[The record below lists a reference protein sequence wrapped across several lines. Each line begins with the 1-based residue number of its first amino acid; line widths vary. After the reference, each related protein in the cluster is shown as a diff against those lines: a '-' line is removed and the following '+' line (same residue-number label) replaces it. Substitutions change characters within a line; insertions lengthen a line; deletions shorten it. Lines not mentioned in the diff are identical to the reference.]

1 MTSFKRWSTWIHPA
15 PLLAVMLW
23 GGVYPGI
30 KLGLHD
36 VPVLSFTYLRLLL
49 ATSILCVMARRVP
62 REQPAARVWKPLL
75 YAGLAQLAFQG
86 LLIAGLSRTTAGNSA
101 VLSATAP
108 LLTAGWLAVTR
119 RARLVLRQWAGLLA
133 GLGGVT
139 LVAAGGGAAFSTTQ
153 FSGDVL
159 TLGAAGAWAWYGF
172 AIGPLVGLVGTL
184 RATGWAMGLA
194 TLLFTPMALAE
205 VVSHAWHSV
214 SWMAWAGLVYT
225 ATAGMVVA
233 MALWG
238 RAVQQFGPRHTM
250 FYVYLEPVTA
260 LVIAAV
266 LLGESFNLVQAGGA
280 LLTLLGVWC
289 AAHDAGH
296 EEHHD

>member
-1 MTSFKRWSTWIHPA
+1 MTPFRKWSHWIHPA
-15 PLLAVMLW
+15 PLLAVLLW
-23 GGVYPGI
+23 GGIYPGI
-30 KLGLHD
+30 KLGLRD

-49 ATSILCVMARRVP
+49 ATGILCAMARRIP
-62 REQPAARVWKPLL
+62 RERPITRVWKPLL
-75 YAGLAQLAFQG
+75 YAGLAQMAFQG

-108 LLTAGWLAVTR
+108 LLTAGWLAVTG
-119 RARLVLRQWAGLLA
+119 RARLVPRQWAGLLA

-139 LVAAGGGAAFSTTQ
+139 LVAAGGGATFSATQ

-172 AIGPLVGLVGTL
+172 AIGPLVGLLGTL
-184 RATGWAMGLA
+184 RATGWSMGLA
-194 TLLFTPMALAE
+194 ALLCTPMALTE
-205 VVSHAWHSV
+205 VVSYTWNSV
-214 SWMAWAGLVYT
+214 SWIAWASLVYT

-250 FYVYLEPVTA
+250 LYVYLEPVAA

-266 LLGESFNLVQAGGA
+266 LLGEFFNLVQAGGA
-280 LLTLLGVWC
+280 LLTLLGIWC
-289 AAHDAGH
+289 AAHDAGN
-296 EEHHD
+296 EGPHD

>member
-1 MTSFKRWSTWIHPA
+1 MTHVRRWSTWIHPG
-15 PLLAVMLW
+15 PLLAVLLW
-23 GGVYPGI
+23 GGIYPGI
-30 KLGLHD
+30 KLGLRD
-36 VPVLSFTYLRLLL
+36 VPALSFTYLRLLM
-49 ATSILCVMARRVP
+49 ATAILCAMARRVP
-62 REQPAARVWKPLL
+62 RNRPTIGVWKPLL
-75 YAGLAQLAFQG
+75 YAGLAQMAFQG

-108 LLTAGWLAVTR
+108 LLTAGWLALTS
-119 RARLVLRQWAGLLA
+119 RARLAPRQWAGLLA

-139 LVAAGGGAAFSTTQ
+139 LVAAGGGAAFSATQ

-159 TLGAAGAWAWYGF
+159 TLGAAGAWAWYGG
-172 AIGPLVGLVGTL
+172 AIGPLVGLLGTL

-194 TLLFTPMALAE
+194 ALLFTPLALTE
-205 VVSHAWHSV
+205 VVSHPWNSV
-214 SWMAWAGLVYT
+214 SWMAWGGLVYT

-238 RAVQQFGPRHTM
+238 RAVQQYGPRHTM
-250 FYVYLEPVTA
+250 LYVYLEPVAA

-266 LLGESFNLVQAGGA
+266 GLGESCNLVQAGGA
-280 LLTLLGVWC
+280 LLTLFGVWG
-289 AAHDAGH
+289 AAHDERN

>member
-1 MTSFKRWSTWIHPA
+1 MTHFRRWNTWIHPG
-15 PLLAVMLW
+15 PLLAVLLW

-36 VPVLSFTYLRLLL
+36 VPALSFTYLRLLL
-49 ATSILCVMARRVP
+49 ATCILCALARRVP
-62 REQPAARVWKPLL
+62 RDQPTTRVWKPLL
-75 YAGLAQLAFQG
+75 YAGLAQMAFQG

-119 RARLVLRQWAGLLA
+119 RTHLVPQQWAGLLA

-139 LVAAGGGAAFSTTQ
+139 LVAAGGGAAFSATR
-153 FSGDVL
+153 FSGDLL

-172 AIGPLVGLVGTL
+172 AIGPLVGLLGTL

-194 TLLFTPMALAE
+194 ALLFTPIALAE
-205 VVSHAWHSV
+205 VVSHTWNSV

-250 FYVYLEPVTA
+250 LYVYLEPVAA

-266 LLGESFNLVQAGGA
+266 LLGEFFNLVQAGGA

-289 AAHDAGH
+289 AAQDEDRAA
-296 EEHHD
+296 